1 MLLSIQ
7 RSGLLELELEIKLQI
22 WFKLKSWL
30 QIECSIFEYLRNNTL
45 NWSINS
51 NSNPCLPWTHH
62 SRRDAV
68 QVRCR
73 LDWCSQGWSTQQPAW
88 PAGGGRS
95 QQTQTEALS
104 SCGGQ
109 IGAGWVEGRA
119 RCETEH
125 VGIWWGN
132 SGVVYWYGE
141 GAESASNVSTC
152 L

>member
-1 MLLSIQ
+1 MWQLQICLNLNLVCKLNAQ
-7 RSGLLELELEIKLQI
+7 YFTVLEIYTRSDFQPVQLYKM
-22 WFKLKSWL
+22 S
-30 QIECSIFEYLRNNTL
+30 TL

-51 NSNPCLPWTHH
+51 TSNPCLPWRHH

-104 SCGGQ
+104 SWCGGQ
-109 IGAGWVEGRA
+109 MGTGWGEVLA

-141 GAESASNVSTC
+141 GAETASSVSTC